1 MENTIN
7 ELDSLLTSP
16 ANLVAPTPTTPE
28 QRKASRGR
36 PKKPSRETLETAG
49 APKISESTDKLFN
62 NPLLNK
68 QATPKRD
75 ENPEEEPDAGEED
88 AAVDEPGKKEKK
100 KRKKNST
107 PVRADE
113 LKSKYIG
120 HIMKFQED
128 DKMHLID
135 HWDPEELKNQPDD
148 DVLDLFEEWKELL
161 GKKTIVEAAKD
172 MIIGTGLPFLEDLNR
187 QCMNK
192 RNEGKDL
199 GMVGNYIAEQN
210 IFYPYSLAKTAHNNK
225 TFNQALEVILY
236 KYLPATQ
243 IPPELL
249 LGISF
254 IGMYREVNKNN
265 HEEMAKEEKV
275 VRSESAVV
283 EIQKM

>member
-1 MENTIN
+1 MEQTIN

-36 PKKPSRETLETAG
+36 PRKPSRETLETA
-49 APKISESTDKLFN
+49 APPKISESTDKLFN

-68 QATPKRD
+68 PATPRRD
-75 ENPEEEPDAGEED
+75 EQPEEEPEGNDEDTTED
-88 AAVDEPGKKEKK
+88 APGKKEKK

-113 LKSKYIG
+113 LKTKYIAN
-120 HIMKFQED
+120 ILKFQSE
-128 DKMHLID
+128 DKMHIID
-135 HWDPEELKNQPDD
+135 HWDEEELKTQPDD

-161 GKKTIVEAAKD
+161 GKKTIVMAAKD
-172 MIIGTGLPFLEDLNR
+172 MIIGTGLPFLEDINR

-192 RNEGKDL
+192 RNEGMDL
-199 GMVGNYIAEQN
+199 GMIGNYVAEQN
-210 IFYPYSLAKTAHNNK
+210 IFYPYSLAKTAQSNK
-225 TFNQALEVILY
+225 SFNDALEVILY

-265 HEEMAKEEKV
+265 HEEMAREEKV